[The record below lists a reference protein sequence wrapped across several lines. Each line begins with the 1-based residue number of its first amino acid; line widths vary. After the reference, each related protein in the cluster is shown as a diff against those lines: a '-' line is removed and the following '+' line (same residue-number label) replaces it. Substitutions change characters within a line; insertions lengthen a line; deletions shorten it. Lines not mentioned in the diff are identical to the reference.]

1 IISKTALPKAA
12 LCWMSHTQLATVA
25 EVPSARP
32 ANLPGSRRREAG
44 PMANGDEY
52 KPKNLLSLLPDLAKQ
67 EIFDSM
73 GNGYNAMD
81 LITSE
86 VAHSPPDHLYI
97 ARIAAIPACASILPS
112 LGTRP
117 EPRLPP
123 SQLERE

>member
-1 IISKTALPKAA
+1 
-12 LCWMSHTQLATVA
+12 
-25 EVPSARP
+25 
-32 ANLPGSRRREAG
+32 
-44 PMANGDEY
+44 MANGDEY

-81 LITSE
+81 VITSA
-86 VAHSPPDHLYI
+86 VAQSPPDHLYI
-97 ARIAAIPACASILPS
+97 GRIAAIPACASILPS